1 MLTEIAIGLF
11 LLSVIATRYL
21 HSNDKLPPYMSM
33 EGPLL
38 LFHSQRG
45 LSLVERFAT
54 HKRPWQYIATLGVV
68 VTFVGMVFGLLG
80 LGVSAS
86 SVLLQPETTTTTQP
100 SNYLAI
106 PGVND
111 YLPLSETIEIVL
123 ALLIGVV
130 LHEGGH
136 AILCRVENID
146 IDSTGFAFIS
156 ILPMGAFVEPNEESK
171 DRASHFARARMA
183 SAGIVQNLALT
194 VVSLVLLI
202 AVASFLIVPSAGV
215 PVGATYDNT
224 VASAND
230 LTGDRIVSVEGQEIA
245 DTTAFNTY
253 LAETTQK
260 SLTVTTADG
269 ETKTIER
276 TLLITSITN
285 TLFESGVQF
294 NQVNGNEVYTVNELR
309 SAAIQSETLDTVE
322 TTDGTKTVPL
332 GAQTQLNGDEVVY
345 VTAVNGVQIGDGQVL
360 QDKLQTQSPEIEL
373 TYWSETESGFEKT
386 TEIVNTNEVTQV
398 WNGVSGIEFSET
410 GLITYPSNSYLSI
423 LQFSETTVSE
433 IGYGGAFLLLFLL
446 PFLSLIPL
454 GGYTFNFGG
463 FTPMLENFYTVT
475 HGPEGVVFFIATT
488 LFWSVWLNLNLAL
501 FNSLPIWML
510 DGHHILR
517 DTLHGIEERYLY
529 SGAFRV
535 IQYMIPLLALISLLI
550 IVLAPVIVGVLT

>member
-21 HSNDKLPPYMSM
+21 HSKEKLPSYMSM

-45 LSLVERFAT
+45 LSLVERFAN

-68 VTFVGMVFGLLG
+68 VTFVGMVFGSLG
-80 LGVSAS
+80 LGVSAT

-136 AILCRVENID
+136 AVLCRVENID

-183 SAGIVQNLALT
+183 AAGIVQNLFLT

-215 PVGATYDNT
+215 PVGATYDNS
-224 VASAND
+224 VADDVGLA
-230 LTGDRIVSVEGQEIA
+230 GERIVSVDGQEVADTSEFNRYLA
-245 DTTAFNTY
+245 DTT
-253 LAETTQK
+253 QQ

-269 ETKTIER
+269 DTKTIER
-276 TLLITSITN
+276 NLLITSITN
-285 TLFESGVQF
+285 TLVESGEQIT
-294 NQVNGNEVYTVNELR
+294 QVNGNEVYTVSQLR
-309 SAAIQSETLDTVE
+309 SAAIQSDTLDTVE
-322 TTDGTKTVPL
+322 TTNGTQTLPL
-332 GAQTQLNGDEVVY
+332 GAQAELSDDAVVY
-345 VTAVNGVQIGDGQVL
+345 VTAVNGVQIGSGQVL

-373 TYWSETESGFEKT
+373 TYWSETETGFEKT
-386 TEIVNTNEVTQV
+386 TTIVNTNEVTQV
-398 WNGVSGIEFSET
+398 WDGVSGIEFSET
-410 GLITYPSNSYLSI
+410 GIITYPSSSYLGV
-423 LQFSETTVSE
+423 LQFSDSVVNEL
-433 IGYGGAFLLLFLL
+433 GYGGTLVLLFLF
-446 PFLSLIPL
+446 PFLSLMPFT
-454 GGYTFNFGG
+454 GYTFNFGG

-475 HGPEGVVFFIATT
+475 HGPEWVVFFVATT
-488 LFWSVWLNLNLAL
+488 LFWSVWLNLNLAF

-529 SGAFRV
+529 PGAFRV
-535 IQYMIPLLALISLLI
+535 IQYMVPLLALVSLLVI
-550 IVLAPVIVGVLT
+550 ILAPVIVGVLT